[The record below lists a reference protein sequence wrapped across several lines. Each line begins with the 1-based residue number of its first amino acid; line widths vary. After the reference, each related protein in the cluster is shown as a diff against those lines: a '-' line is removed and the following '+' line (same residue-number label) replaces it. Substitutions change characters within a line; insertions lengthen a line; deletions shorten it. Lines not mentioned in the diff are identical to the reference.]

1 MAGQWQH
8 GADQARV
15 KRWGKSP
22 PPDWQ
27 QDGHGK
33 PPREQDQISRRS
45 AQAARVDPTEP
56 AGRSHEVDGDIH
68 PRGMTLHDRTRLT
81 DPPQPSQEG
90 CAFVCRRNPLGCPFF
105 SEFPMNHDF
114 LTLVHR
120 LERAQA
126 LQNERFNQVA
136 GGRSLPFGGG
146 FAHFRGEA
154 HPLNQ
159 ALGLV
164 AAIDEADLAAVE
176 VFLGSP
182 TVLEL
187 SPGADPSLWPLL
199 ANRGYR
205 LHQFQQLWI
214 RPLVEL
220 GGIRPLPEVRVA
232 APQEADLYNRIV
244 CGGFLE
250 RDDWQDLEP
259 PFQVSL
265 SVPDAWGFLAFV
277 DDQPAGGGML
287 GIVDGVAMLSGDG
300 VMPRFRGLGLQKALI
315 WARLAFAQERGCDV
329 ACAGTAPGT
338 ASQRSYEAC
347 GFGAAYPKVEMAR
360 G

>member
-1 MAGQWQH
+1 M
-8 GADQARV
+8 
-15 KRWGKSP
+15 S
-22 PPDWQ
+22 
-27 QDGHGK
+27 
-33 PPREQDQISRRS
+33 
-45 AQAARVDPTEP
+45 
-56 AGRSHEVDGDIH
+56 
-68 PRGMTLHDRTRLT
+68 
-81 DPPQPSQEG
+81 
-90 CAFVCRRNPLGCPFF
+90 
-105 SEFPMNHDF
+105 HDF
-114 LTLVHR
+114 HALVHR

-126 LQNERFNQVA
+126 LQNERFNQAA
-136 GGRSLPFGGG
+136 GGRSLPIGGG

-159 ALGLV
+159 ALGLTET
-164 AAIDEADLAAVE
+164 IGEADLAAVE
-176 VFLGSP
+176 GFLGSP

-199 ANRGYR
+199 AIRGYR

-214 RPLVEL
+214 RPMGEL
-220 GGIRPLPEVRVA
+220 GGTPASPRVRVA
-232 APQEADLYNRIV
+232 VPREVDLYNRIV

-277 DDQPAGGGML
+277 EDQPAGGGML
-287 GIVDGVAMLSGDG
+287 GIVDGVALLSGDG
-300 VMPRFRGLGLQKALI
+300 VIPRFRGRGLQKALI

-338 ASQRSYEAC
+338 ASQRSYETC
-347 GFGAAYPKVEMAR
+347 GFHVAYPKVEMAR